1 MAIKPKERLC
11 DFEVEL
17 RNEVYECFRE
27 FDIIAL
33 VKFKYDDSM
42 EKEYFGRMYK
52 NIWKDVDTVA
62 NRVMEKHIMGYA
74 VFGVY

>member
-17 RNEVYECFRE
+17 RHEVYECFRK

-42 EKEYFGRMYK
+42 ELE
-52 NIWKDVDTVA
+52 NIGI
-62 NRVMEKHIMGYA
+62 E
-74 VFGVY
+74 